1 MSNLPDPLF
10 MQIMNAL
17 LWLLIIILSA
27 CVVER
32 KLSRP
37 QLALLVIFGFIAGI
51 FSEHF
56 PLFF

>member
-10 MQIMNAL
+10 MQVMNAL
-17 LWLLIIILSA
+17 LWLLIIIVCALL
-27 CVVER
+27 VER
-32 KLSRP
+32 KLPKP